1 MIIINNKIVNVEKF
15 PDGTLLLKENI
26 EKIFYEDRNFIITWL
41 FENNEELVTLIYI
54 TKHLKSH
61 GVKKINLRMPY
72 IPNARQDRVKNDED
86 VFTLKYFAEVINSL
100 EYTSVSV
107 LDPHSNV
114 SEALFNNIVVESPKK
129 YIEKVINKVE
139 NECGDIIAFYPD
151 EGAMKRYSGMIDKP
165 YVFGMKKRNWET
177 GEICGL
183 DVLGSTELV
192 KGGNILI
199 IDDICSRGG
208 TFYLSAKR
216 LKELGAN
223 KIYLYVTHCENTI
236 LDGDIIKGNEIE
248 RVFTVETIFTK
259 DNDKIEVIDYE

>member
-1 MIIINNKIVNVEKF
+1 MIKLDNKIIKIEKF
-15 PDGTLLLKENI
+15 PDGTILLKENT
-26 EKIFYEDRNFIITWL
+26 EKIFSNDRSSTITWL
-41 FENNEELVTLIYI
+41 FENNEELVTLIYL
-54 TKHLKSH
+54 TKHLKAH
-61 GVKKINLRMPY
+61 GVKNIHLKMPY

-86 VFTLKYFAEVINSL
+86 VFTLKYFAEIINSL
-100 EYTSVSV
+100 EFTSVRV

-114 SEALFNNIVVESPKK
+114 SEALFNNIIVESPKK
-129 YIEKVINKVE
+129 YIEKAISKVE
-139 NECGDIIAFYPD
+139 NECGDVIVFYPD

-165 YVFGMKKRNWET
+165 YVFGMKKRKWET

-183 DVLGSTELV
+183 DVFGSTELIN
-192 KGGNILI
+192 GGNILI
-199 IDDICSRGG
+199 IDDISSRGG